1 MADVSADEFLSA
13 TKCVFER
20 FYVDK
25 FRETA
30 GCHFEFVKRK
40 KCFSLTVNGLRK
52 IRNFPVLSGVVIW
65 M

>member
-13 TKCVFER
+13 TKCVLER
-20 FYVDK
+20 FHVDK
-25 FRETA
+25 FRKRV

-40 KCFSLTVNGLRK
+40 KCFSVTANGLGK
-52 IRNFPVLSGVVIW
+52 IRNFSVLPGVVIW